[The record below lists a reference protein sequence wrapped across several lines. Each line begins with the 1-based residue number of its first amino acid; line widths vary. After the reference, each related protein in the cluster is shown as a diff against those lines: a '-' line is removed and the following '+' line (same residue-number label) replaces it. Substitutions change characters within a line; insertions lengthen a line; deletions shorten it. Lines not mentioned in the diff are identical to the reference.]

1 MTSVQ
6 YGYSGSAVQ
15 SLGTAAEMRSA
26 LDKIEAAGID
36 HVGIGDHISFYVGF
50 GYDGLLRAAMILGA
64 SRRLRVVIGVY
75 LLPLRHPLPVARQLA
90 DIADLA
96 PGRLTFGVG
105 IGGEDP
111 LEVANCGVDPR
122 TRGRRMDEALDVL
135 HRLLTGEVVTYD
147 GEFFQLEQ
155 ASIVPAPSIPIPI
168 LVGGRSDA
176 GIRRAAL
183 RGDGWLGIWVSPR
196 RYAQVIETMD
206 TIAEQGG
213 RGEVAWHNGLN
224 LWCGVGATKEAA
236 REPVARAMQAFYQLP
251 YETFEKWSPHGTV
264 DDLAEFVAP
273 YVDAGCHE
281 FNFVIC
287 GPDLD
292 TEIDAVARIKQL
304 VGG

>member
-6 YGYSGSAVQ
+6 YGYSGSAVRV
-15 SLGTAAEMRSA
+15 LGTASEMRSA

-36 HVGIGDHISFYVGF
+36 HIGIGDHLSFYVGF

-64 SRRLRVVIGVY
+64 SQRLRVMIDVY

-111 LEVANCGVDPR
+111 LEVANSGVDPR
-122 TRGRRMDEALDVL
+122 TRGRRMDDSLDVL
-135 HRLLTGEVVTYD
+135 HRLLTGEVMSFD

-155 ASIVPAPSIPIPI
+155 ASIVPAPSVPIPI

-206 TIAEQGG
+206 TIADEGG
-213 RGEVAWHNGLN
+213 RGEVAWRNGLN
-224 LWCGVGATKEAA
+224 VWCGVGATKEAA
-236 REPVARAMQAFYQLP
+236 REPVAQAMQGFYQLP
-251 YETFEKWSPHGTV
+251 YGTFEKWSPHGTV
-264 DDLAEFVAP
+264 DHLAEFVAP

-281 FNFVIC
+281 FNLLIC
-287 GPDLD
+287 GADLD

-304 VGG
+304 VAG